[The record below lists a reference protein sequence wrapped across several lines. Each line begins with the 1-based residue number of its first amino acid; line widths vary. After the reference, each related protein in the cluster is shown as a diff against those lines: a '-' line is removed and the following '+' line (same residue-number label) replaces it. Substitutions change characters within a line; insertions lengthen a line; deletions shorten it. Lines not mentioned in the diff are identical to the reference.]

1 MIKKQFAQGS
11 GGLPK
16 LEGTIEAIIRGTDG
30 YMPDCGYLAFPK
42 PVNIN
47 SIVATWSGGQ
57 GGASDGFYIYATNA
71 SGVTTRLVLNQEIYS
86 YTFSGLTNIID
97 IGVYTYG
104 GAGGGGFDEVTFKL
118 IDVEY
123 VD

>member
-1 MIKKQFAQGS
+1 MIKKQFIQGT

-47 SIVATWSGGQ
+47 SIKATWSGGQ
-57 GGASDGFYIYATNA
+57 GAISDGFYAYATNA
-71 SGVTTRLVLNQEIYS
+71 NGVTNTLFINQVMYS
-86 YTFSGLTNIID
+86 YTFSGLSNIID

-104 GAGGGGFDEVTFKL
+104 GAGGGSFDEITFEL
-118 IDVEY
+118 IDVQY